1 MLTMLLN
8 VCDADDESFVETM
21 FYTYRKQMMYLAL
34 SILKQPQDAEDAVHE
49 VFFRVVTRH
58 MALVKRLDNPT
69 DLRNYLL
76 KATKNTCLNLLKKKG
91 REAQAMQ
98 SVSDDSDR
106 RAGACSDEEFFDAV
120 CRRAD
125 AARITQALNDLD
137 PRYRTPLYYH
147 FVLDLSVAQTAKA
160 LGQSVA
166 ATKKQLVR
174 GKKKLL
180 DAIDRKGDVV
190 CP

>member
-1 MLTMLLN
+1 MLTMLLS
-8 VCDADDESFVETM
+8 VCDADDETFVETM
-21 FYTYRKQMMYLAL
+21 FYSYRKQMMWLAL
-34 SILKQPQDAEDAVHE
+34 SVLGQPQDAEDAVHE
-49 VFFRVVTRH
+49 VFLKIVTRH
-58 MALVKRLDNPT
+58 LALVKSIDDPD

-76 KATKNTCLNLLKKKG
+76 KATKNTCLNLLKKRN
-91 REAQAMQ
+91 RETEAMKE
-98 SVSDDSDR
+98 VSERDNR
-106 RAGACSDEEFFDAV
+106 RMGACSDAEFFDAI
-120 CRRAD
+120 CNRAD
-125 AARITQALNDLD
+125 AGQIEKALSTLD

-147 FVLDLSVAQTAKA
+147 FVLDLSVAQIAKA

-180 DAIDRKGDVV
+180 DAIDRKEVAV